1 MRIIQATIPIMYRSV
16 DMDGIIVDCNLA
28 YAERMGYSVDDV
40 IGTPLFDHSS
50 ADSREEIKT
59 AFVAWTKM
67 HAPNISVRIH
77 LVTKDGERI
86 DAIRTFRNRYEGD
99 RVVGMDSSIME
110 FSAIKKMQDLYD
122 VSNREGYE
130 DAAVMRRSVDYRGTI
145 IDCSQS
151 YLDNMGYERD
161 EVIGISLYEHT
172 APRSQGNLH
181 VNMHNWR
188 VGHSDAAKIWMKR
201 KDGSEFPTRLVATD
215 ETDRDGIIVGRT
227 VSLKPL
233 DA

>member
-1 MRIIQATIPIMYRSV
+1 MYRSV
-16 DMDGIIVDCNLA
+16 DMNGIIVDCNLA
-28 YAERMGYSVDDV
+28 YAERMGYTVDEV

-50 ADSREEIKT
+50 ADSRKDIRD

-67 HAPNISVRIH
+67 HASNVSVRIQ

-86 DAIRTFRNRYEGD
+86 DAIRTFKDRYEGD
-99 RVVGMDSSIME
+99 RMVGIDSSIME

-122 VSNREGYE
+122 VKNRKGYE
-130 DAAVMRRSVDYRGTI
+130 DPAVMRRSVDYRGTI
-145 IDCSQS
+145 IECSQS
-151 YLDNMGYERD
+151 YLDKMGYERD
-161 EVIGISLYEHT
+161 EVIGIVLYEHT

-188 VGHSDAAKIWMKR
+188 VGHNDAAKIWMRR

-215 ETDRDGIIVGRT
+215 ETNEDGIIVGRT
-227 VSLKPL
+227 VSLTPL